1 MADDSPTYRLVCCV
15 PACVVGSGDGQL
27 RFDVV
32 GDDGVDDVAVDP
44 AVGLEV
50 DAHPVGRRGSNRHS
64 LRAGLATA
72 AAEAE
77 AQLHDVMRQTRH
89 KSVEVARRYMRSA
102 DLWRNNVTEKVMRP
116 RT

>member
-1 MADDSPTYRLVCCV
+1 MAGPGK
-15 PACVVGSGDGQL
+15 PA
-27 RFDVV
+27 F
-32 GDDGVDDVAVDP
+32 P
-44 AVGLEV
+44 NAVGQQLQV
-50 DAHPVGRRGSNRHS
+50 RTFWHWYYSGHS

-77 AQLHDVMRQTRH
+77 LHDVMRQTRH

>member
-1 MADDSPTYRLVCCV
+1 MAL
-15 PACVVGSGDGQL
+15 AVGSVRTYSG
-27 RFDVV
+27 
-32 GDDGVDDVAVDP
+32 
-44 AVGLEV
+44 
-50 DAHPVGRRGSNRHS
+50 HS
-64 LRAGLATA
+64 VRAGLATT

-77 AQLHDVMRQTRH
+77 AQRHDVMRQTRH

>member
-1 MADDSPTYRLVCCV
+1 MTATRLSDKAVVRLVRDTAEAV
-15 PACVVGSGDGQL
+15 GDGDPGL
-27 RFDVV
+27 MERTF
-32 GDDGVDDVAVDP
+32 GSLAVAVQRSYS
-44 AVGLEV
+44 G
-50 DAHPVGRRGSNRHS
+50 HS

-102 DLWRNNVTEKVMRP
+102 DLWRNNVTEKVMR